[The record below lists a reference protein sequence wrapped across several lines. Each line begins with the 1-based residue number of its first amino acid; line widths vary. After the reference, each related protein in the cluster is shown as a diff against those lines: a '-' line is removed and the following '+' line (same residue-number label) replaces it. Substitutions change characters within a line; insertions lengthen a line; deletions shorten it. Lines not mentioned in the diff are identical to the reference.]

1 MGLLVRG
8 QWIADE
14 ADAPPE
20 AELKALCAESA
31 SRLRNRVVAP
41 DDAAR
46 GETFVAEAGRYV
58 LYAARTCPFAHR
70 ALLARGLLG
79 LEAAVD
85 LALVRPLSG
94 PDGWSFDR
102 ASGPF
107 ADPELGARALHE
119 IYTASDP
126 DFSGRASVPVLW
138 DRRRRT
144 IVSHSS
150 LAIAQMF
157 AGPFRAFARHAH
169 DLYPGAL
176 RSAIDEL
183 IREVETSFVGPVLRA
198 GRAANQADYE
208 VAVGAAFAWLD
219 EREALLA
226 RRRFLT
232 GAALTLADL
241 VLFTVLV
248 RFDSCYYFGARC
260 NLRRIQDYPSLW
272 AYTRDIYQQP
282 GVAET
287 VNLREY
293 RESYF
298 LRDAAAGG
306 SIVPL
311 GPVIDFG
318 ARHER
323 HRVGSANA

>member
-14 ADAPPE
+14 ADAPPA

-31 SRLRNRVVAP
+31 SRLGNRVVAP

-46 GETFVAEAGRYV
+46 GETSVAEAGRYV

-85 LALVRPLSG
+85 LVLVRPLSG
-94 PDGWSFDR
+94 PDGWSFD
-102 ASGPF
+102 GPAGPL

-138 DRRRRT
+138 DRRQRT

-157 AGPFRAFARHAH
+157 AGAFRAFARHSH
-169 DLYPGAL
+169 DLYPGVL
-176 RSAIDEL
+176 RSSIDEL
-183 IREVETSFVGPVLRA
+183 IREVEAGLVGPVLRA
-198 GRAANQADYE
+198 GRAANQAEYE
-208 VAVGAAFAWLD
+208 AAVRASFAWLD
-219 EREALLA
+219 DREVLLA

-306 SIVPL
+306 RIVPL

-323 HRVGSANA
+323 NRVGVANA